1 MTLSPPSRSFRPPRF
16 TSGDADL
23 TGESSST
30 SSVDVPTPFMAAD
43 LVSSVGDGTYVR
55 SASSSAFQLTRA
67 GFNFFTFSSPP
78 PAFVRPGL
86 LAPTGAR
93 GTPAKDRDTS
103 AAALAAA
110 DAMSVSFGCGK
121 PSRESPMSGRDR
133 NGEAFVGE
141 AVHKTRQHVSR
152 IAHTMD

>member
-1 MTLSPPSRSFRPPRF
+1 
-16 TSGDADL
+16 
-23 TGESSST
+23 
-30 SSVDVPTPFMAAD
+30 MAAD

-67 GFNFFTFSSPP
+67 EFNFFTFSSP
-78 PAFVRPGL
+78 AFVLAGV

-141 AVHKTRQHVSR
+141 AVHKTRQHVSL

>member
-1 MTLSPPSRSFRPPRF
+1 
-16 TSGDADL
+16 
-23 TGESSST
+23 
-30 SSVDVPTPFMAAD
+30 MAAD

-55 SASSSAFQLTRA
+55 SALSSAFQLTRA

-86 LAPTGAR
+86 LAPTGFR

-103 AAALAAA
+103 TAARAAA

>member
-1 MTLSPPSRSFRPPRF
+1 
-16 TSGDADL
+16 
-23 TGESSST
+23 
-30 SSVDVPTPFMAAD
+30 MAAD

-55 SASSSAFQLTRA
+55 SASNSAFQLTRA
-67 GFNFFTFSSPP
+67 ELIRFRLSPP
-78 PAFVRPGL
+78 LPAFVLAGL

-141 AVHKTRQHVSR
+141 AVHKTRQHVNL